1 MHLTSVSYSILV
13 QSATTCLMQHRP
25 VSQCSSDATSLF
37 CHGSRLLLKPPH
49 PLMSFPIQVHAWT
62 IPHQLQQLLPSCL
75 SSYLKKTGQLL
86 GSFIATAQGRP
97 DGAHAA
103 FAQYGADAVSITLTR
118 TKVSPMCGKGGCFP
132 EGLSVLMMLFSLY
145 EGSEVCRAEH

>member
-1 MHLTSVSYSILV
+1 M
-13 QSATTCLMQHRP
+13 
-25 VSQCSSDATSLF
+25 
-37 CHGSRLLLKPPH
+37 LLLKPPH

-86 GSFIATAQGRP
+86 GSFIATAQGQP

-118 TKVSPMCGKGGCFP
+118 TKVSPMCGKGGCFS